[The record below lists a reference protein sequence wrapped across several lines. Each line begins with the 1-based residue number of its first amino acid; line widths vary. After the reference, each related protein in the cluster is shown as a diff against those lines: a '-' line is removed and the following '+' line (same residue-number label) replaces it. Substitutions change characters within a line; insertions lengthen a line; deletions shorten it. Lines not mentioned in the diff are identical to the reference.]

1 MRVTLRLQS
10 HHSNFCRKIFYCQ
23 FSQNSTNELKTD
35 FNLILSCKPDDG
47 FCRYVIF
54 SCEPVDGPL
63 DLFSVDTG
71 SDTWCPYSYT
81 ICVNDL
87 YNGFIYDCV
96 LVCVCT

>member
-10 HHSNFCRKIFYCQ
+10 HHSNFCWKIFYCQ

-63 DLFSVDTG
+63 DLLTPGPIRGVRIHIQFV
-71 SDTWCPYSYT
+71 
-81 ICVNDL
+81 
-87 YNGFIYDCV
+87 
-96 LVCVCT
+96 